1 MKKRAFIVS
10 ALSLSLIGTPLT
22 SNFVEASE
30 LPKVPNYVVGADD
43 QNQQFVIEGVSYTV
57 KEGKDYRTVIAK
69 NSEGTQTYVT
79 NKKTGRVSVESDYLT
94 KNEEKEI
101 EKQVNLVKV
110 EMETNKSNSIE
121 VEQGIA
127 GTLTD
132 TSETKIQSD
141 ASEIGIQ
148 SIVGSWVWSSWDYYK
163 VTVSGKF
170 TLQTI
175 TAALLS
181 YIPYVGPVAGALAAV
196 HLQYN
201 LKTGYYKRRGGT
213 AADSDPNYLW
223 SKYQF
228 NLYSDSARTNL
239 KASKTTSP
247 EKVRV
252 Y

>member
-22 SNFVEASE
+22 SNFVKASE
-30 LPKVPNYVVGADD
+30 LTEASNYSVDIEE
-43 QNQQFVIEGVSYTV
+43 QNQQFLIEGVSYIV
-57 KEGKDYRTVIAK
+57 KEGEDFRTVIAK
-69 NSEGTQTYVT
+69 NSKGTQTFVT
-79 NKKTGRVSVESDYLT
+79 NKKTNYISVESDYL
-94 KNEEKEI
+94 KENQRKEL
-101 EKQVNLVKV
+101 EKQVNLIKV
-110 EMETNKSNSIE
+110 EIETAESNPALANQGGAGVQSNASE
-121 VEQGIA
+121 VE
-127 GTLTD
+127 
-132 TSETKIQSD
+132 IQS
-141 ASEIGIQ
+141 SVNEIGIE
-148 SIVGSWVWSSWDYYK
+148 SIVGSWVWSDWDNYK

-181 YIPYVGPVAGALAAV
+181 YIPYIGPVAGALAAV

-201 LKTGYYKRRGGT
+201 LQTGYYKRRGGT

-239 KASKTTSP
+239 KASETTP
-247 EKVRV
+247 AEKVRV